1 VIGIGIDVSIGSGA
15 VIADAGPIDGLLWQG
30 ATDFLVFNTA
40 TDYII
45 WR

>member
-1 VIGIGIDVSIGSGA
+1 MIGIGIDISIGSGA
-15 VIADAGPIDGLLWQG
+15 VISTDGPIDGLLWQG
-30 ATDFLVFNTA
+30 ATDFLLFNGA